1 MQFLN
6 VYIAGCTSKTTIGFS
21 FGFSYA
27 VVPWVQVYI
36 HYLTKW
42 TTPSISVDGS
52 GCLEPA
58 CDSLN

>member
-6 VYIAGCTSKTTIGFS
+6 VYIAGCTSKATIGFS

-42 TTPSISVDGS
+42 TTPSQATDNN

-58 CDSLN
+58 FDSLN